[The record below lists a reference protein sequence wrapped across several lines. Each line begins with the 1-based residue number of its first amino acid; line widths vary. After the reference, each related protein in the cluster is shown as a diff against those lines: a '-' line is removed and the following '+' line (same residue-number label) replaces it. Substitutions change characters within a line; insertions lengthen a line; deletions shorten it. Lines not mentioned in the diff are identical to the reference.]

1 MPSLCEYRDGMCFC
15 MKPEDWDE
23 QYRCLYSPTEAARG
37 GNGLR
42 CKYQREAVSGLGAT
56 CWYWKAN
63 DEAYKK

>member
-1 MPSLCEYRDGMCFC
+1 